1 MIATIAITHLC
12 LSNISLNTRIYI
24 AQKTGFDNKTN
35 QLQKQLQQLQIE
47 AAAKV
52 YTTYDIFNI
61 EEEELESAINSV
73 LCDIV
78 TENHFTSLP
87 QHQQVFAIEY
97 LPGQYDA
104 RADAAMQC
112 CQLLF
117 HHSNIYIQTSQVIGV
132 DDIDEKDLE
141 KIKKYLINPV
151 DSREKNLTQ
160 LEKPNLSKAEKVKIF
175 ENFTSFTEID
185 LQQFLKEQ
193 NLSIDIE
200 DIKCI
205 QQYFIE
211 EKRNPTETE
220 IKALDTY
227 WSDHC
232 RHTTFLTELENI
244 SIEGDYKI
252 EIEKTFQKYLACKKE
267 LGREHKPTTLMDLGT
282 LPAKYLHKKGYLK
295 NWHQSKENNA
305 ATIEIDIDVN
315 NKTEKWLLLF
325 KNETHNHP
333 TEIEPFGGAATCIG
347 GAIRDPLS
355 GRSYVY
361 QAMRL
366 SGAAN
371 PLESI
376 ASSLSGKLPQHKIS
390 KEAALG
396 YSSYGNQIG
405 LATSLVNEIYDD
417 GYKAKRFECGFVVAA
432 VNKENV
438 VELDPSEGDIVLLLG
453 GNTGRDGIGGASGSS
468 KQHNEVSL
476 TTMQAEVQKGN
487 ALTERKIQTLFRKPD
502 VTKLIKKCNDF
513 GAGGVCVAIGEIAD
527 SINIDLNK
535 VPLKYEGL
543 YGTEIALSESQ
554 ERMAV
559 VIAKE
564 NVELFIDKALQENV
578 LATPI
583 AVLTNDGVLR
593 MNWNGEE
600 IVNLKRS
607 FLDTNGASRK
617 ANASINLAQKS
628 TKNTTEFTK
637 ENFLNILSSKQVASQ
652 KGMVEHFDSTVLG
665 TTCLMP
671 FGGKYQLTPSDVS
684 AHFICDNTYTTNV
697 VSLAAW
703 GYHPEFTT
711 ANTYV
716 GAMYSIIESI
726 SKLVASG
733 VDYSK
738 CYLTFQEYFERLKD
752 DTTKWGKPLSCL
764 LGAFETQ
771 CQLGIAAIGGKDS
784 MSGSFNELNV
794 PPTFVSFAIATEQ
807 SENIISSE
815 IKNIGSN
822 IYLYKVDADEKQ
834 IPYWDLLK
842 SKWNKIHQLIK
853 DKKIVAAKHVKD
865 GGIAAAIAQMSFGNK
880 IGVDIETNKDLF
892 IVMLG
897 SIVFESKSDLSDE
910 FILLGKTTHST
921 QLKINNVSIEI
932 DEAIEYWTNTFESL
946 FPTKTNNSEDDI
958 SIPSINVSS
967 KTIANIGFGK
977 PRVLMPVFNGTNCE
991 FETKHAFETEGAIV
1005 ETINFNNLN
1014 EALIE
1019 QSIEKIIA
1027 AMHQSQILMFS
1038 GGFSAGDEPDGSA
1051 KYIVNVL
1058 NNKYIRDAVHS
1069 LLEKGGLVL
1078 GVCNGFQALIKC
1090 GLLPYGKIQ
1099 NLTEHSPTLTFNN
1112 IGRHVSQM
1120 VDIKVVN
1127 DNSPWLQG
1135 MKDETFTIPVSHGEG
1150 KFYAANETLQQLI
1163 QQNQI
1168 ATQYVDLSGNSTN
1181 LFPFNPNGSLAAV
1194 EGLLSEDGKIF
1205 GRMAHPER
1213 YKKGRFKN
1221 IPDIT
1226 YHNIFKNGVDY
1237 FL

>member
-1 MIATIAITHLC
+1 
-12 LSNISLNTRIYI
+12 LNTRIYI
-24 AQKTGFDNKTN
+24 SQKIGFDNKTN
-35 QLQKQLQQLQIE
+35 QLQKQLQQLQIN
-47 AAAKV
+47 ASAKV

-61 EEEELESAINSV
+61 EQQELETAVTNV
-73 LCDIV
+73 FCDVV
-78 TENHFTSLP
+78 TENYFTTLP
-87 QHQQVFAIEY
+87 QHQQTFAIEY

-117 HHSNIYIQTSQVIGV
+117 HHSNVFIQTSQVIGV

-141 KIKKYLINPV
+141 KLKKYLINPV
-151 DSREKNLTQ
+151 DSREKNLNQ
-160 LEKPNLSKAEKVKIF
+160 LEKPNLSKAGKVKTF
-175 ENFTSFTEID
+175 ENFTSLNIVD
-185 LQQFLKEQ
+185 LQKFLKEQ

-205 QQYFIE
+205 QQYFVE

-232 RHTTFLTELENI
+232 RHTTFLTKLDNI
-244 SIEGDYKI
+244 KIEGDYKI
-252 EIEKTFQKYLACKKE
+252 EIEATFQKYLTCKKE
-267 LGREHKPTTLMDLGT
+267 LGRENKPTTLMDLGT

-305 ATIEIDIDVN
+305 ATIEIDIDVKG
-315 NKTEKWLLLF
+315 KTEKWLLLF

-371 PLESI
+371 PLEPI
-376 ASSLSGKLPQHKIS
+376 ASTLLGKLPQHKIS

-405 LATSLVNEIYDD
+405 LATSLVSEIYDD

-438 VELDPSEGDIVLLLG
+438 VELDPEDGDIVLLLG

-527 SINIDLNK
+527 SISIDLNK

-543 YGTEIALSESQ
+543 NGTEIALSESQ

-564 NVELFIDKALQENV
+564 NVELFIDKASQENV

-583 AVLTNDGVLR
+583 AVVTNDGVLR

-607 FLDTNGASRK
+607 FLDTNGASKK

-652 KGMVEHFDSTVLG
+652 KGMIEHFDSTVLG

-684 AHFICDNTYTTNV
+684 AHFICDNSYTTST

-703 GYHPEFTT
+703 GYHPEFTA
-711 ANTYV
+711 ANTHV
-716 GAMYSIIESI
+716 GAMYAIIESI

-738 CYLTFQEYFERLKD
+738 CYLTFQEYFERLKND
-752 DTTKWGKPLSCL
+752 ATKWGKPLSCL

-807 SENIISSE
+807 SENIISPE
-815 IKNIGSN
+815 FKNTNSN

-834 IPYWDLLK
+834 IPNWDLLK
-842 SKWNKIHQLIK
+842 QKWNKIHQLIK
-853 DKKIVAAKHVKD
+853 DKKIVAAKHIKD

-880 IGVDIETNKDLF
+880 VGVEISSKENLF
-892 IVMLG
+892 ELLLG
-897 SIVFESKSDLSDE
+897 SIVFESNEDLASD
-910 FILLGKTTHST
+910 FILLGKTNSSA
-921 QLKINNVSIEI
+921 QLQFNNIILEI
-932 DEAIEYWTNTFESL
+932 DEAIQHWTSTFETL
-946 FPTKTNNSEDDI
+946 FPTQTKENEENI
-958 SIPSINVSS
+958 SIPSISISS
-967 KTIANIGFGK
+967 KTTNNIGFGK

-991 FETKHAFETEGAIV
+991 FETKHAFETEGVIV
-1005 ETINFNNLN
+1005 ETINFNTLN
-1014 EALIE
+1014 EKLIE
-1019 QSIEKIIA
+1019 QSIEKIVA
-1027 AMHQSQILMFS
+1027 TMQQSQILMFS
-1038 GGFSAGDEPDGSA
+1038 GGFSAGDEPDGCA

-1058 NNKYIRDAVHS
+1058 KNKYLSDAVHQ
-1069 LLEKGGLVL
+1069 LLEKGGLAL
-1078 GVCNGFQALIKC
+1078 GICNGFQALIKS
-1090 GLLPYGKIQ
+1090 GLLPYGKIK
-1099 NLTEHSPTLTFNN
+1099 NLTEVSPTLTFNN

-1135 MKDETFTIPVSHGEG
+1135 MKDEIFTIPVSHGEG
-1150 KFYAANETLQQLI
+1150 KFQACDNTLQQMI

-1168 ATQYVDLSGNSTN
+1168 ATQYVDLSGNATN
-1181 LFPFNPNGSLAAV
+1181 IFPYNPNGSIAAV

>member
-1 MIATIAITHLC
+1 M
-12 LSNISLNTRIYI
+12 NTRIYI
-24 AQKTGFDNKTN
+24 TQKIGFDNKTIH
-35 QLQKQLQQLQIE
+35 LQKQLQQLQIN

-61 EEEELESAINSV
+61 EQQELEIAINSV
-73 LCDIV
+73 FCDIV

-87 QHQQVFAIEY
+87 QHQQIFAIEY
-97 LPGQYDA
+97 LPGQYDV

-117 HHSNIYIQTSQVIGV
+117 HHSDIFIQTSQVIAI
-132 DDIDEKDLE
+132 DNIDEKDVIKL
-141 KIKKYLINPV
+141 KKYLINPV
-151 DSREKNLTQ
+151 DSREKNLST
-160 LEKPNLSKAEKVKIF
+160 LEKPNISKAEKVKLF
-175 ENFTSFTEID
+175 ENFTSLTANE
-185 LQQFLKEQ
+185 LQQFLKQQ

-252 EIEKTFQKYLACKKE
+252 EIEKSFHKYLDCKKE
-267 LGREHKPTTLMDLGT
+267 LGREHKPITLMDLGT

-305 ATIEIDIDVN
+305 ATIEIDIDVKG
-315 NKTEKWLLLF
+315 KTEKWLLLF

-361 QAMRL
+361 QAMRI

-371 PLESI
+371 PLEPI
-376 ASSLSGKLPQHKIS
+376 TATLSGKLPQHKIS

-405 LATSLVNEIYDD
+405 LATSLVSEIYDD

-438 VELDPSEGDIVLLLG
+438 IEQDPAEGDIVLLLG
-453 GNTGRDGIGGASGSS
+453 GNTGRDGVGGASGSS

-527 SINIDLNK
+527 SISIDLNK

-543 YGTEIALSESQ
+543 NGTEIALSESQ

-559 VIAKE
+559 VVAKE
-564 NVELFIDKALQENV
+564 NVEAFINKALKENI

-583 AVLTNDGVLR
+583 AVVTNDGVLR

-607 FLDTNGASRK
+607 FLDTNGASKK
-617 ANASINLAQKS
+617 ANASINLAQTS
-628 TKNTTEFTK
+628 TNNSLEFTK
-637 ENFLNILSSKQVASQ
+637 ENFLNTLSAKQVASQ
-652 KGMVEHFDSTVLG
+652 KGMVEHFDNTVLG

-684 AHFICDNTYTTNV
+684 AHFICDNSYATNV
-697 VSLAAW
+697 VSVAAW
-703 GYHPEFTT
+703 GYHPEFTNN
-711 ANTYV
+711 NTYI

-738 CYLTFQEYFERLKD
+738 CYLSFQEYFERLKD
-752 DTTKWGKPLSCL
+752 DATKWGKPLSCL

-794 PPTFVSFAIATEQ
+794 PPTFVNFAIATEKN
-807 SENIISSE
+807 ENIISSE
-815 IKNIGSN
+815 FKNTDSN
-822 IYLYKVDADEKQ
+822 IYLYKVEADEKQ
-834 IPYWDLLK
+834 IPNWDLLK
-842 SKWNKIHQLIK
+842 QQWNRIHQLIK
-853 DKKIVAAKHVKD
+853 EKKIIAAKHIKD
-865 GGIAAAIAQMSFGNK
+865 GGIAATIAQMSFGNK
-880 IGVDIETNKDLF
+880 IGIDINTNQGLLD
-892 IVMLG
+892 IMLG
-897 SIVFESKSDLSDE
+897 SIVFESNEDLSNE
-910 FILLGKTTHST
+910 FILLGKTNSST
-921 QLKINNVSIEI
+921 ELKLNNVVVEI
-932 DEAIEYWTNTFESL
+932 DEAIQYWTSTFENL
-946 FPTKTNNSEDDI
+946 FPTKTKEIDSDI
-958 SIPSINVSS
+958 NIPTINISS

-991 FETKHAFETEGAIV
+991 FETKHAFEAEDAII
-1005 ETINFNNLN
+1005 ETINFNTLN
-1014 EALIE
+1014 EKLIE
-1019 QSIEKIIA
+1019 QSIEKIVA
-1027 AMHQSQILMFS
+1027 AMQQSQILMFS

-1058 NNKYIRDAVHS
+1058 KNKFIRDAVHN

-1078 GVCNGFQALIKC
+1078 GICNGFQALIKS

-1099 NLTEHSPTLTFNN
+1099 NLSELSPTLTFNN

-1120 VDIKVVN
+1120 VNVKVVN
-1127 DNSPWLQG
+1127 DNSPWLQR
-1135 MKDETFTIPVSHGEG
+1135 MKGEIFTVPVSHGEG
-1150 KFYAANETLQQLI
+1150 KFYACDETLKQLI
-1163 QQNQI
+1163 QQNKI
-1168 ATQYVDLSGNSTN
+1168 ATQYVDLNGNATSV
-1181 LFPFNPNGSLAAV
+1181 FPFNPNGSLAAV
-1194 EGLLSEDGKIF
+1194 EGLISEDGKIF

-1213 YKKGRFKN
+1213 FKEGRFKN
-1221 IPDIT
+1221 IPNIG

>member
-1 MIATIAITHLC
+1 M
-12 LSNISLNTRIYI
+12 NTRIYI
-24 AQKTGFDNKTN
+24 AQKIGFDNKTN

-47 AAAKV
+47 AASKV

-61 EEEELESAINSV
+61 KEEELETAINSV

-87 QHQQVFAIEY
+87 QHQNIFAIEY

-175 ENFTSFTEID
+175 ENFTSLTEIE
-185 LQQFLKEQ
+185 LQKFLKEQ

-211 EKRNPTETE
+211 ENRNPTETE

-282 LPAKYLHKKGYLK
+282 LPAKYLHKKGFLK
-295 NWHQSKENNA
+295 DWHQSKENNA
-305 ATIEIDIDVN
+305 ATIEIDIDVKD
-315 NKTEKWLLLF
+315 KTEKWLLLF

-366 SGAAN
+366 SGSAN
-371 PLESI
+371 PLEPI
-376 ASSLSGKLPQHKIS
+376 TETLSGKLPQHKIS

-405 LATSLVNEIYDD
+405 LATSLVSEIYDD

-438 VELDPSEGDIVLLLG
+438 VELDPAEGDVVLLLG

-527 SINIDLNK
+527 SISIDLNK

-543 YGTEIALSESQ
+543 NGTEIALSESQ

-564 NVELFIDKALQENV
+564 NVELFIAKALQENV

-583 AVLTNDGVLR
+583 AVVTNDGVLR

-607 FLDTNGASRK
+607 FLDTNGASK
-617 ANASINLAQKS
+617 KVNAGIQLSRNVLNNS
-628 TKNTTEFTK
+628 TTFNKD
-637 ENFLNILSSKQVASQ
+637 NFLKILSSKHVASQ

-684 AHFICDNTYTTNV
+684 AHFICDNSYTTNV

-716 GAMYSIIESI
+716 GAMYAIIESI
-726 SKLVASG
+726 SKLVAAG
-733 VDYSK
+733 ADYSK

-752 DTTKWGKPLSCL
+752 DATKWGKPLSCL

-771 CQLGIAAIGGKDS
+771 YQLGIAAIGGKDS

-794 PPTFVSFAIATEQ
+794 PTTFVSFAIATEK
-807 SENIISSE
+807 SENIISTE
-815 IKNIGSN
+815 FKNIGSN

-834 IPYWDLLK
+834 IPNWDLLK
-842 SKWNKIHQLIK
+842 SKWNKIYQLIK
-853 DKKIVAAKHVKD
+853 DKKIVAAKHIKD
-865 GGIAAAIAQMSFGNK
+865 GGVAATIAQMSFGNK
-880 IGVDIETNKDLF
+880 IGIDIETNQDLF
-892 IVMLG
+892 DVMLG
-897 SIVFESKSDLSDE
+897 SIVFESNDDLNNE
-910 FILLGKTTHST
+910 FILLGKTNSSK
-921 QLKINNVSIEI
+921 QLKINNVVIEI
-932 DEAIEYWTNTFESL
+932 EEAIQYWTNTFESL
-946 FPTKTNNSEDDI
+946 FPTSTKVNTVN
-958 SIPSINVSS
+958 IPSINVSS
-967 KTIANIGFGK
+967 KTIVNIGFGK

-991 FETKHAFETEGAIV
+991 FETKHAFETERAIV
-1005 ETINFNNLN
+1005 ETINFNTLN

-1019 QSIEKIIA
+1019 QSIEKIVA
-1027 AMHQSQILMFS
+1027 VMHQSQILMFS
-1038 GGFSAGDEPDGSA
+1038 GGFSAGDEPDGCA

-1078 GVCNGFQALIKC
+1078 GVCNGFQALIKS

-1099 NLTEHSPTLTFNN
+1099 NRTELSPTLTFND

-1135 MKDETFTIPVSHGEG
+1135 MKDEMFTIPVSHGEG
-1150 KFYAANETLQQLI
+1150 KFYACDETLQQLI
-1163 QQNQI
+1163 QQNQV

-1181 LFPFNPNGSLAAV
+1181 VFPFNPNGSLAAV

-1213 YKKGRFKN
+1213 FKEGRFKN
-1221 IPDIT
+1221 IPNIA

>member
-1 MIATIAITHLC
+1 MIATYAITHLC

-24 AQKTGFDNKTN
+24 EQKKGFDNKTN
-35 QLQKQLQQLQIE
+35 QLKKQLQQLQIT
-47 AAAKV
+47 ALAKV
-52 YTTYDIFNI
+52 YTTYDVFNI
-61 EEEELESAINSV
+61 EQEELEIAMNSV
-73 LCDIV
+73 FCDVV
-78 TENHFTSLP
+78 TENCFTTLP
-87 QHQQVFAIEY
+87 QHNHTFAIEY

-117 HHSNIYIQTSQVIGV
+117 HHSDIFIQTSQVIGV
-132 DDIDEKDLE
+132 DSIDEEDLE
-141 KIKKYLINPV
+141 KLKKYLINPV
-151 DSREKNLTQ
+151 DSREKNLNQ
-160 LEKPNLSKAEKVKIF
+160 LEKPNLSKAGIVKTF
-175 ENFTSFTEID
+175 DNFINYDIVE
-185 LQQFLKEQ
+185 LQSFLKEQ
-193 NLSIDIE
+193 KLSIDIE
-200 DIKCI
+200 DLKCI
-205 QQYFIE
+205 QQHFIE

-252 EIEKTFQKYLACKKE
+252 EIEKTFEKYLACKKE
-267 LGREHKPTTLMDLGT
+267 LGRENRPTTLMDLGT
-282 LPAKYLHKKGYLK
+282 LPAKYLYKKGNLK

-305 ATIEIDIDVN
+305 ATIEIDIDVKG
-315 NKTEKWLLLF
+315 KTEKWLLLF

-366 SGAAN
+366 SGAGN

-376 ASSLSGKLPQHKIS
+376 TETISGKLPQHKIT

-405 LATSLVNEIYDD
+405 LATSLVSEIYHE

-438 VELDPSEGDIVLLLG
+438 MEQDPAEGDVVLLLG

-527 SINIDLNK
+527 SISIDLNK

-543 YGTEIALSESQ
+543 NGTEIALSESQ

-564 NVELFIDKALQENV
+564 NVQLFIDKALQENV

-583 AVLTNDGVLR
+583 AVVTNDGVLR
-593 MNWNGEE
+593 MSWNGEE
-600 IVNLKRS
+600 IVNLKRI
-607 FLDTNGASRK
+607 FLDTNGASKR
-617 ANASINLAQKS
+617 ANASIHIAQNPTS
-628 TKNTTEFTK
+628 DIVEFTK
-637 ENFLNILSSKQVASQ
+637 ENFLKILSSKQVASQ

-684 AHFICDNTYTTNV
+684 AHFICDNSYTTNF

-703 GYHPEFTT
+703 GYHPQLT
-711 ANTYV
+711 ANNPYI

-752 DTTKWGKPLSCL
+752 DATKWGKPLSCL

-807 SENIISSE
+807 SQNIISSE
-815 IKNIGSN
+815 FKNAGSS
-822 IYLYKVDADEKQ
+822 IYLYKVDIDEKQ
-834 IPYWDLLK
+834 IPNWNLLK
-842 SKWNKIHQLIK
+842 QKWNRIHQLIK
-853 DKKIVAAKHVKD
+853 DKKIVSAKHIKD
-865 GGIAAAIAQMSFGNK
+865 GGIAATIAQMSFGNK
-880 IGVDIETNKDLF
+880 VGIDINTNQDIF
-892 IVMLG
+892 DVMLG
-897 SIVFESKSDLSDE
+897 SIVFESNEDLNNE
-910 FILLGKTTHST
+910 FILLGKTNSSKL
-921 QLKINNVSIEI
+921 LKINDVVIEI
-932 DEAIEYWTNTFESL
+932 DEAIKHWTNTFESL
-946 FPTKTNNSEDDI
+946 FPTSTKANTVI
-958 SIPSINVSS
+958 IPSINVPS

-991 FETKHAFETEGAIV
+991 FETKHAFEMENAIV
-1005 ETINFNNLN
+1005 ETINFNTLN
-1014 EALIE
+1014 EKSIE
-1019 QSIEKIIA
+1019 QSIEKIVA
-1027 AMHQSQILMFS
+1027 AMQQSQILMFS

-1051 KYIVNVL
+1051 KYIINVL
-1058 NNKYIRDAVHS
+1058 KNKYIAESVHH
-1069 LLEKGGLVL
+1069 LLKKGGLIL
-1078 GVCNGFQALIKC
+1078 GICNGFQALIKS
-1090 GLLPYGKIQ
+1090 GLLPYGQIR
-1099 NLTEHSPTLTFNN
+1099 NLTEVSPTLTFNN

-1135 MKDETFTIPVSHGEG
+1135 MKDEIFSVPVSHGEG
-1150 KFYAANETLQQLI
+1150 KFYSCDETLQRLI
-1163 QQNQI
+1163 QQQQV
-1168 ATQYVDLSGNSTN
+1168 ATQYVDLAGNATN
-1181 LFPFNPNGSLAAV
+1181 IFPYNPNGSIAAV

-1213 YKKGRFKN
+1213 YKQGRFKN
-1221 IPDIT
+1221 IPNIT

>member
-1 MIATIAITHLC
+1 VFKQ
-12 LSNISLNTRIYI
+12 NFLNTRIYI
-24 AQKTGFDNKTN
+24 AQKIGFDNKTI
-35 QLQKQLQQLQIE
+35 QLQNQLQQLQLDGV
-47 AAAKV
+47 AKI

-61 EEEELESAINSV
+61 TQQELEIAVNSV
-73 LCDIV
+73 FCDIV
-78 TENHFTSLP
+78 TEYNFATLPPHQHF
-87 QHQQVFAIEY
+87 FAIEY

-104 RADAAMQC
+104 RANAAMQC

-117 HHSNIYIQTSQVIGV
+117 HHGNIFIQTSHLIA
-132 DDIDEKDLE
+132 IDNIAQEDLQKLKE
-141 KIKKYLINPV
+141 YLINPV
-151 DSREKNLTQ
+151 DSREKNLEI
-160 LEKPNLSKAEKVKIF
+160 LEKPNLTKAGKVKVF
-175 ENFTSFTEID
+175 ENFISHTITE
-185 LQQFLKEQ
+185 LQDFLKQ
-193 NLSIDIE
+193 QKLSIDIE
-200 DIKCI
+200 DLKCI
-205 QQYFIE
+205 QQYFIK

-220 IKALDTY
+220 IKVLDTY

-244 SIEGDYKI
+244 NIEGDYKV
-252 EIEKTFQKYLACKKE
+252 EIENTFQKYLYCKKE
-267 LGREHKPTTLMDLGT
+267 LGREHKPITLMDLGT

-315 NKTEKWLLLF
+315 DTTEKWLLLF

-361 QAMRL
+361 QAIRL
-366 SGAAN
+366 SGAGN
-371 PLESI
+371 PLELI
-376 ASSLSGKLPQHKIS
+376 ADTLSGKLSQYKII

-432 VNKENV
+432 VKKDNV
-438 VELDPSEGDIVLLLG
+438 IELDPVEGDVVLLLG
-453 GNTGRDGIGGASGSS
+453 GDTGRDGIGGASGSS

-487 ALTERKIQTLFRKPD
+487 ALTERKIQTLFRKPG

-527 SINIDLNK
+527 SIRIDLNK

-543 YGTEIALSESQ
+543 NGTEIALSESQ

-559 VIAKE
+559 IIAKE
-564 NVELFIDKALQENV
+564 NVELFIDEALQENV

-583 AVLTNDGVLR
+583 AVVTNDGVLR

-607 FLDTNGASRK
+607 FLDTNGASKK
-617 ANASINLAQKS
+617 ANALINVAQKP
-628 TKNTTEFTK
+628 TNNTIKFTK
-637 ENFLNILSSKQVASQ
+637 ENFLEILSSTQVASQ

-684 AHFICDNTYTTNV
+684 AHFICDATYTTKTL
-697 VSLAAW
+697 SLASW
-703 GYHPEFTT
+703 GYHPEFT
-711 ANTYV
+711 ANNTYV

-738 CYLTFQEYFERLKD
+738 CYLSFQEYFERLKD
-752 DTTKWGKPLSCL
+752 DAMKWGKPLSCL
-764 LGAFETQ
+764 LGAYETQ

-807 SENIISSE
+807 SENIISTE
-815 IKNIGSN
+815 FKCIGSN
-822 IYLYKVDADEKQ
+822 IYLYKVDANEKE
-834 IPYWDLLK
+834 IPDWELLK
-842 SKWNKIHQLIK
+842 NKWNAIHQLIK

-865 GGIAAAIAQMSFGNK
+865 GGIVTAIAQMSYGNK
-880 IGVDIETNKDLF
+880 FGIDIETNQDLF
-892 IVMLG
+892 KVMLG
-897 SIVFESKSDLSDE
+897 SIVFESNEDLSNE
-910 FILLGKTTHST
+910 FILLGKTNNSK
-921 QLKINNVSIEI
+921 LFKINNVVIEI
-932 DEAIEYWTNTFESL
+932 EEAIQHWTSTFENL
-946 FPTKTNNSEDDI
+946 FPTKIKKTDT
-958 SIPSINVSS
+958 SIIIPAITVAS
-967 KTIANIGFGK
+967 KTIASIGFGK

-991 FETKHAFETEGAIV
+991 FESKHAFETECAIV
-1005 ETINFNNLN
+1005 ETINFNTLN
-1014 EALIE
+1014 EKLIE
-1019 QSIEKIIA
+1019 KSIKKIVA

-1058 NNKYIRDAVHS
+1058 NNKYIKDAVHS
-1069 LLEKGGLVL
+1069 LLVKGGLVL
-1078 GVCNGFQALIKC
+1078 GVCNGFQALIKS
-1090 GLLPYGKIQ
+1090 GLLPYGNIQ
-1099 NLTEHSPTLTFNN
+1099 NLTELSPTLTFND

-1135 MKDETFTIPVSHGEG
+1135 MKNEIFTVPVSHGEG
-1150 KFYAANETLQQLI
+1150 KFYATNETLLQLI
-1163 QQNQI
+1163 QKNQI
-1168 ATQYVDLSGNSTN
+1168 ASQYVDLGGNSTN
-1181 LFPFNPNGSLAAV
+1181 VFPFNPNGSIAAV

-1213 YKKGRFKN
+1213 FKEGRFKN
-1221 IPDIT
+1221 IPNIG